1 MARKMTATEKAERIA
16 ADAED
21 LVTLAKTEIRADL
34 ADELSRMIKGKDATE
49 MVRSYLR
56 TEDGQVSYLP
66 GVDADTFEI
75 TPEIRQGMEFMLA
88 ALKDKDFE
96 F

>member
-21 LVTLAKTEIRADL
+21 LVTLAKAEIRKDL
-34 ADELSRMIKGKDATE
+34 ADELTRMITGKNAAE

-66 GVDADTFEI
+66 GVDAETFEI
-75 TPEIRQGMEFMLA
+75 TPERRQGMEFILA
-88 ALKDKDFE
+88 ALRDGDFE
-96 F
+96 Y